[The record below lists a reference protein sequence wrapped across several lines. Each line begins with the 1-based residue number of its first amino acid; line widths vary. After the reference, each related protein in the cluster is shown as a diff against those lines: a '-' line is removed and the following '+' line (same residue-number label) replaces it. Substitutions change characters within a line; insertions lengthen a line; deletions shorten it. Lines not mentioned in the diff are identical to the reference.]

1 MLVVRDNPGSPWR
14 RVSGPPEAKE
24 VLQIDDSQAP
34 SISGIKRP
42 LSPSALDG
50 PETKRA
56 KGSSPTPH
64 LATPLCLA
72 PPQHPLATTIMSN
85 LNRSDPEASL
95 GAGDI
100 FLSLG
105 FRDRWCHCNS
115 VCPLLKPLNHSSL

>member
-1 MLVVRDNPGSPWR
+1 MLVVRDNPGSSWR
-14 RVSGPPEAKE
+14 RVGGPETEEE
-24 VLQIDDSQAP
+24 VVQIDDSQF
-34 SISGIKRP
+34 SSSSGIKRP

-64 LATPLCLA
+64 LATPSCLA
-72 PPQHPLATTIMSN
+72 PPQHPLAATIMSN
-85 LNRSDPEASL
+85 LNKSDPTTSL
-95 GAGDI
+95 GAGDM

-115 VCPLLKPLNHSSL
+115 VHLKHSNHSSL